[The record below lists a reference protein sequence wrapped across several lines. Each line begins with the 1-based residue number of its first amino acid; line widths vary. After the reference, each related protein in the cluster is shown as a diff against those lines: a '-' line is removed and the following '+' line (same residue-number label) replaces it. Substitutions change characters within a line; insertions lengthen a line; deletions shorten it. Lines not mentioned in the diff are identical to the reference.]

1 MPPNLLARLSAPLGR
16 CGFCS
21 DPHHAESQP
30 QQQGRYQKSKKTHVR
45 IRPHSPWP
53 QISEAPGRVS
63 KIPDDGRSQK
73 PIKTVPI
80 PPPRRS
86 NIRHIA
92 SSRTCSRRQVTSST
106 EEDPVSRR
114 PWSSCPISALE
125 ARQSCTTPHHS
136 TREAWAQHP
145 CPCRPG
151 PFHFLS
157 GGPTL
162 VNPFSLHFHPAS
174 RPHTIHWP
182 PGRLVAPRQTQ
193 LEQLASD
200 ELTPRLDA
208 DALLSLVPMG
218 P

>member
-136 TREAWAQHP
+136 TREAWAQQRDNP
-145 CPCRPG
+145 PSPSAQYPLPVCLPAPVPVPARPI
-151 PFHFLS
+151 PFSF
-157 GGPTL
+157 GGPDLGQSIFPAFPSSFPST
-162 VNPFSLHFHPAS
+162 HHP
-174 RPHTIHWP
+174 
-182 PGRLVAPRQTQ
+182 LAPR
-193 LEQLASD
+193 S
-200 ELTPRLDA
+200 PRRAATDTTRAARL
-208 DALLSLVPMG
+208 
-218 P
+218 